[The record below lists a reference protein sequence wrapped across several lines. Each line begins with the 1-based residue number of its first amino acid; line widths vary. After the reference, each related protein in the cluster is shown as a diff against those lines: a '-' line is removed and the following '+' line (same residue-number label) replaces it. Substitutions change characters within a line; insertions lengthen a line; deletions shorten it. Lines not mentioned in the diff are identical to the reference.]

1 MEVHGTQPT
10 ARRKEIR
17 CRDCGHVY
25 AVAHDAQSSSCAA
38 CGNVAFHGPET
49 GEVSFAG
56 FSFAAAALGRVMPKV
71 RPAKSVRATVPNGE
85 GVTGARDP
93 LAAFTAVPDGRAV
106 ADILFTYQVEWQLW
120 AVLVKRFGEP
130 AVHSAYLAQ
139 AARDRTLGRA
149 AERYREHRSVMAL
162 LPDTN
167 WQAAVADLMLAR
179 VETLSLVQLAH
190 SGGDGF
196 RAPEWM
202 RSLPLGRGVFRVG
215 WITLGLVGTA
225 RIFGLI

>member
-1 MEVHGTQPT
+1 M
-10 ARRKEIR
+10 
-17 CRDCGHVY
+17 
-25 AVAHDAQSSSCAA
+25 
-38 CGNVAFHGPET
+38 
-49 GEVSFAG
+49 
-56 FSFAAAALGRVMPKV
+56 
-71 RPAKSVRATVPNGE
+71 
-85 GVTGARDP
+85 
-93 LAAFTAVPDGRAV
+93 PDGRAV

-120 AVLVKRFGEP
+120 TVLMKRFGEP

-179 VETLSLVQLAH
+179 VETLSLVQLSH

-202 RSLPLGRGVFRVG
+202 RGLPLGRGVFRVG
-215 WITLGLVGTA
+215 WLTLGLVGTA